1 MVNRKIQATLLS
13 FALLLPAGG
22 AFARTHHYHHHYRTQ
37 NHYRTQTYRHHYS
50 QTRGAVIGAV
60 AGAAIDHHQPIKGAI
75 IGGLL
80 GEGVQSIRNHNAKRH
95 YYRH

>member
-1 MVNRKIQATLLS
+1 MVNKKIQATLLS

-22 AFARTHHYHHHYRTQ
+22 AFAQTHHHYR
-37 NHYRTQTYRHHYS
+37 HYQRHHYS

-80 GEGVQSIRNHNAKRH
+80 GEGVQSIRNHNAKKH
-95 YYRH
+95 YYRRH